1 MSEYWKSQPRKFC
14 DFCKCWITDN
24 KPSIDFH
31 EKGKRHKEAVKQK
44 IDELRKKGVADEKKR
59 QKENDYM
66 QRMEKAALEAFKKD
80 LAENPELAEQYNIK
94 QPEVFEGPQLPE
106 GFVPSTSS
114 AADEEEEG
122 KTEEE
127 KSEEWYEAV
136 SEMGYPYYWNTVTGE
151 SVWVAPEKYVS
162 LADQGLPPAPL
173 VEKPVEPEQ
182 DKQEEKTEPKAVEDI
197 PLPPGLE
204 SIPLPGEA
212 DPPSPPSP
220 EESESEEEESVEG
233 KQDRSSRGVY
243 GIWSR
248 VQKEAEQ
255 EKVDLELP
263 KTENNYETIAIPV
276 TDEEHRVKF
285 KEKKVTSLGFNKS
298 GPVAF
303 KKRKLAGGARNVRR
317 RDDDDD

>member
-44 IDELRKKGVADEKKR
+44 IEDLKKKGVADEKKR

-66 QRMEKAALEAFKKD
+66 QRMEKAALEAFKRD
-80 LAENPELAEQYNIK
+80 LEENPELAAQYKVK

-106 GFVPSTSS
+106 GYVPPKSVDKDGDKEGTS
-114 AADEEEEG
+114 EG
-122 KTEEE
+122 TE
-127 KSEEWYEAV
+127 KQEEWYEAM

-151 SVWVAPEKYVS
+151 SIWVAPEKYVS
-162 LADQGLPPAPL
+162 LADQGLEPAPTYEEPD
-173 VEKPVEPEQ
+173 VEKQQEPP
-182 DKQEEKTEPKAVEDI
+182 EPKTVEEI
-197 PLPPGLE
+197 PLPPGIE

-220 EESESEEEESVEG
+220 EESESEEEDTVEG
-233 KQDRSSRGVY
+233 NQDRSSRGVF
-243 GIWSR
+243 GVWSR

-255 EKVDLELP
+255 EQVDLQLP
-263 KTENNYETIAIPV
+263 QTDAYTDTISIPV
-276 TDEEHRVKF
+276 PVEEKIKF
-285 KEKKVTSLGFNKS
+285 KEKKVTSIGSNKG

-303 KKRKLAGGARNVRR
+303 KKRKLASGARNVRR
-317 RDDDDD
+317 RGDDDDD